1 MGAALSIVILFTVT
15 STIVRIAGV
24 VLEHS
29 GISRQVSRFQAVSAL
44 TGAGFTTSEL
54 ELLLQTPE
62 RRKVVSALM
71 ITGSVGLGS
80 LIATVVVGAFGISG
94 SAAGLA
100 GQVAA
105 MAGALLFLRFVLL
118 TSWADRLIC
127 GLASRWLERQG
138 MSRTPFLPL
147 YRLAD
152 DATIAE
158 HRLARVPP
166 SDPQDWGAAA
176 ALLPIAVRVADGHVR
191 HGWSGA
197 FDIGQGAIL
206 SGPVEAHMAFSAAYG
221 EPIIPG
227 AH

>member
-44 TGAGFTTSEL
+44 TGAGFTTSES

-147 YRLAD
+147 YRLA
-152 DATIAE
+152 
-158 HRLARVPP
+158 RVPP